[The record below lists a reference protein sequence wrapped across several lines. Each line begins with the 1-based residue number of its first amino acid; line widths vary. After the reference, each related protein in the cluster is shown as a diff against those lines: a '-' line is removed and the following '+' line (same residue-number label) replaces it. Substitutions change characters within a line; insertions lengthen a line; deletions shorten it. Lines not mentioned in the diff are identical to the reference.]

1 MEFFPILIILMIVIS
16 VGASVATQARKNKAK
31 QSGRSSEISD
41 SKPEMTT
48 GYNTQR
54 READPF
60 FDNSGKTNRALNE
73 NKKIAVEK
81 RNDQGNAAK
90 ERANGFGAS
99 IAGEN
104 TAVGTLKDYKPITS
118 NIKTHAHI
126 GREEKNIPT
135 EESMGK
141 ISDLQG
147 CGEHYYSRFVSDTS
161 SKATQRDDEAV
172 KNSLKTA
179 IVLGEVINKPAFKR
193 KDGKIR

>member
-1 MEFFPILIILMIVIS
+1 MIVIS

-54 READPF
+54 RE
-60 FDNSGKTNRALNE
+60 
-73 NKKIAVEK
+73 
-81 RNDQGNAAK
+81 GNAAK

-104 TAVGTLKDYKPITS
+104 TALGTLKDYKPITS